1 MERVKFKDICEKIGS
16 GSTPRGGKEVYC
28 ENGVSFVRSQ
38 NILDFSFSDDGLVYI
53 NQDQAKKMNNVEVL
67 EGDVLLNI
75 TGDSVAR
82 ATMINPVYLPARV
95 NQHVTIIRAKK
106 GVAISSYLLYFLQ
119 WRKEYLLQSAS
130 AGATRNAL
138 TKGMIENLVI
148 DLPNLEIQQKVV
160 AILDKIQEKMA
171 INQRINK
178 NLEQQ
183 AQAIY
188 AKMFAENKTT
198 TPATIADVSI
208 NVTDGVHNTVH
219 DDPTGEYLLLS
230 CKNIKG
236 GSLNIG
242 SLERRIN
249 IETFEKLRRRTKLAK
264 GDILIS
270 SVGTVGELLLLNEE
284 PFNYEFQ
291 RSVAM
296 IKPNSNIVS
305 PAYLYES
312 LIFKRSELIN
322 AAHGAVQQ
330 CLFIA
335 DIAGFPI
342 EVPQQTDLLKFDAI
356 VTPMLDIISANE
368 NENHKLAEI
377 RDSLLPKLMSGELD
391 VTDLDL

>member
-1 MERVKFKDICEKIGS
+1 MDRKVIHMERVKFKDICEKIGS

-178 NLEQQ
+178 NL
-183 AQAIY
+183 
-188 AKMFAENKTT
+188 
-198 TPATIADVSI
+198 
-208 NVTDGVHNTVH
+208 
-219 DDPTGEYLLLS
+219 
-230 CKNIKG
+230 
-236 GSLNIG
+236 
-242 SLERRIN
+242 
-249 IETFEKLRRRTKLAK
+249 
-264 GDILIS
+264 
-270 SVGTVGELLLLNEE
+270 
-284 PFNYEFQ
+284 
-291 RSVAM
+291 
-296 IKPNSNIVS
+296 
-305 PAYLYES
+305 
-312 LIFKRSELIN
+312 
-322 AAHGAVQQ
+322 AA
-330 CLFIA
+330 
-335 DIAGFPI
+335 
-342 EVPQQTDLLKFDAI
+342 
-356 VTPMLDIISANE
+356 
-368 NENHKLAEI
+368 
-377 RDSLLPKLMSGELD
+377 
-391 VTDLDL
+391 